1 MNDEEFYTFRTEI
14 RKNLGRIIFFP
25 ENTNIYVDSIIQLI
39 EKNEEVFL
47 VYIKNCTKNEKT
59 ILTKVL
65 NYLKETN
72 KNRYIENLIEEN
84 L

>member
-1 MNDEEFYTFRTEI
+1 MKRNFIRFVRKYERTWEEFFSFRKI
-14 RKNLGRIIFFP
+14 LAFN
-25 ENTNIYVDSIIQLI
+25 VDSIILPI
-39 EKNEEVFL
+39 EKNEEVFQ

-65 NYLKETN
+65 NYLKETKRN
-72 KNRYIENLIEEN
+72 KYIENLIEEN

>member
-1 MNDEEFYTFRTEI
+1 MNDEEFYTFRTVI
-14 RKNLGRIIFFP
+14 RKNLGRIFFFP
-25 ENTNIYVDSIIQLI
+25 ENTSIYVDNIIQLI

-47 VYIKNCTKNEKT
+47 AYIKNCTKNEKT

-72 KNRYIENLIEEN
+72 KNRYIENLIEES